1 MSLDD
6 IAVFVEVVDAGSF
19 TKAAKRLGIP
29 LSTASAKVARLEET
43 LGATL
48 LQRTT
53 RQVQVT
59 ETGQLYYAHCLR
71 ALDALT
77 EAEQLINSTTDE
89 PRGQLRITT
98 PVDVAQFVMADV
110 VDSFVTAYPE
120 VSVELVVTNRKVDL
134 IAEGVDL
141 AVRVGPLEDSNLI
154 ARKFISSQIGL
165 FASPE
170 YLDRKGTPT
179 TASDLKDHTM
189 VRMMLDRG
197 RNRYL
202 DMFFGQLN
210 LAETARVTADDI
222 STIRAFIE
230 AGIGIG
236 LVPSFA
242 SSGLVQVLP
251 QLTTE
256 PSIAYLVY
264 PEQRF
269 VPSKIRAFI
278 NHATSHLDTSANQ

>member
-77 EAEQLINSTTDE
+77 EAEQVINSTTDE

-165 FASPE
+165 FASPD

-222 STIRAFIE
+222 STIRAFIQ

-269 VPSKIRAFI
+269 VPPKIRAFI

>member
-77 EAEQLINSTTDE
+77 EAEQVINSTTDE

-165 FASPE
+165 FASPD

-269 VPSKIRAFI
+269 VPPKIRAFI
-278 NHATSHLDTSANQ
+278 NHATSHLDPSANQ

>member
-77 EAEQLINSTTDE
+77 EAEQVINSTTDE

-165 FASPE
+165 FASQD

-222 STIRAFIE
+222 STIRAFIQ

-269 VPSKIRAFI
+269 VPPKIRAFI

>member
-77 EAEQLINSTTDE
+77 EAEQVINSTTDE

-110 VDSFVTAYPE
+110 VDSFITAYPE

-165 FASPE
+165 FASPD

>member
-77 EAEQLINSTTDE
+77 EAEQVINSTTEE

-165 FASPE
+165 FASPD

-222 STIRAFIE
+222 STIRAFIQ

-278 NHATSHLDTSANQ
+278 NHATSHLAPSANQ